1 MGNSPCLKP
10 KVHNSMDDD
19 QPVKKGGTGELTSK
33 QLISSQ
39 NSNPGI
45 QKDNQIESAQN
56 SAAKKNSNRKNDSK
70 PIA

>member
-45 QKDNQIESAQN
+45 QKDN
-56 SAAKKNSNRKNDSK
+56 
-70 PIA
+70 